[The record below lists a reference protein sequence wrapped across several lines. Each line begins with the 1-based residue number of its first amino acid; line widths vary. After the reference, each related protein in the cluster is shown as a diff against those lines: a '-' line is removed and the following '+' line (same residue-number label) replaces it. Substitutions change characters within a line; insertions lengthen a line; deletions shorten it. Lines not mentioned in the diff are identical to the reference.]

1 MRAKILN
8 ASAGSGKTYRLAYK
22 YVYDVLSSHN
32 SRGEFDVSAYRHIL
46 AVTFTNK
53 ATEEMKSRIL
63 KQINALAS
71 GAASDYL
78 AMLLRDTGLDEAEL
92 RRRAMR
98 VRTAI
103 LHDYSRFTVLT
114 NDKFFQRILRAFIKE
129 LGIELNY
136 SLELETAPIIAES
149 ADALLEEIGE
159 RKELRNWIT
168 DMVEDR
174 IERGQKWNI
183 RHGILSLNK
192 ELFKEQTEAAIKAIG
207 NKEQLKKAVFKFNGE
222 VQKEVD
228 ALRAE
233 AQKAVDIITQAGY
246 KAEDF
251 KNSTASYLFR
261 TAAGNITAPTATA
274 FRMIGASP
282 QDWFTKKSKPDA
294 GLLSVASRIQPIMD
308 HVCARAMDVVSADIS
323 RNILR
328 KNYLGFAL
336 LNDLYRKVLDICKEN
351 NTMLLSETKRIIAQ
365 FINDN
370 DAPFIYEKVG
380 NRFDRYMI
388 DEFQDTSLGEWHNF
402 LPLLRNAMAQSEEV
416 SVLLVGDIKQSIY
429 RWRGSDWKI
438 LGSVAPAEL
447 GRENIDIETLDCN
460 YRSLPTVVEFNNM
473 VFERG
478 VERDNATLNTAL
490 EIALCDRKISPATY
504 KTLYDTLR
512 RAYSGHAQT
521 PRRRCTHSGYVNIT
535 IHGKEDEP
543 GIVARIKSIIDQ
555 GYRPCDITIL
565 VREKKESYSI
575 AQQLLAVKSE
585 NDPRYR
591 FDVMTQEALRLNSAP
606 VIKFL
611 LAVMRL
617 AINRRDSVS
626 LAIYNRYHKACD
638 FTAQPTAEES
648 ALWDSLAML
657 SPEEA
662 FENIVMH
669 YHAECEGQTAYVMAL
684 HEEIVR
690 FCAKRVADIALFLKW
705 WDENG
710 GNKSLSVER
719 GESTIEIMTIHKAKG
734 LENKVVLIPYCDWRL
749 TPSSNNGMRTNI
761 IWAAPIKGSNIDGI
775 GTFPVPFMD
784 NVAQSAFAEGYY
796 TETVYAHTEAIN
808 MLYVAFTRA
817 GEQLHI
823 FISEDNLKDSKG
835 NPKDGK
841 NVGGLLYSL
850 LPENEFTACD
860 DGTRQYTLGKFDAPE
875 PFEKRASDTERV
887 RMDDC
892 TTSPVNLR
900 LRLQSARYFD
910 NGEQVQ
916 LSPRNMGIRLH
927 RVFENA
933 SSREDIAAAIAQMVT
948 DGILSA
954 DDARSLTAQVE
965 QTLNTTIAGE
975 WFSGQWTTVRRESNI
990 LAPRKGLLRPDRVMI
1005 RGGQA
1010 VVVDYKFG
1018 KPQSQYGEQVKEY
1031 ASMLTQMGYDDVR
1044 GYLWYIKSGNIEQIV

>member
-71 GAASDYL
+71 GAKSDYM
-78 AMLLRDTGLDEAEL
+78 AMLLRDTGIDEAEL

-114 NDKFFQRILRAFIKE
+114 NDTFFQRILRAFIKE

-136 SLELETAPIIAES
+136 SLELDTVPVTTES

-159 RKELRNWIT
+159 RKDLRNWIT
-168 DMVEDR
+168 DLVQDR
-174 IERGQKWNI
+174 IERGQSWNV
-183 RHGILSLNK
+183 RNGILSLHN

-207 NKEQLKKAVFKFNGE
+207 DKEQLKRAVFKFNGE
-222 VQKEVD
+222 VQKQVD
-228 ALRAE
+228 ALRE
-233 AQKAVDIITQAGY
+233 KAQEAVDMITGAGY
-246 KAEDF
+246 TVKDF
-251 KNSTASYLFR
+251 KNNTVSYLFKIA
-261 TAAGNITAPTATA
+261 TGEITPPTATA
-274 FRMIGASP
+274 LKLVDASP
-282 QDWFTKKSKPDA
+282 QDWFAKARKPDA
-294 GLLSVASRIQPIMD
+294 DLLSIAARIQPIMNY
-308 HVCARAMDVVSADIS
+308 VCKRATDAASADIS

-328 KNYLGFAL
+328 KNYIGFAL
-336 LNDLYRKVLDICKEN
+336 LNDLYRKAIEICRDEN
-351 NTMLLSETKRIIAQ
+351 KMLLSETKRIIAQ
-365 FINDN
+365 FISDN

-447 GRENIDIETLDCN
+447 GNENTDIETLDGN
-460 YRSLPTVVEFNNM
+460 YRSLPTVVEFNNT

-478 VERDNATLNTAL
+478 VERDNTMLNHAL
-490 EIALCDRKISPATY
+490 QAALDNRKISLATH
-504 KTLYDTLR
+504 TALHDTLR
-512 RAYSGHAQT
+512 RAYAGHTQT
-521 PRRRCTHSGYVNIT
+521 PRRKCAHGGYVNIT
-535 IHGKEDEP
+535 IHEDKEPD
-543 GIVARIKSIIDQ
+543 IVARIKSVIDM

-565 VREKKESYSI
+565 VRKKQESYAI
-575 AQQLLAVKSE
+575 AQQLLAVKNE
-585 NDPRYR
+585 GDPRYR
-591 FDVMTQEALRLNSAP
+591 FDVMTQEALSLNNSP

-626 LAIYNRYHKACD
+626 LAIYNRYHNNCD
-638 FTAQPTAEES
+638 FSAKLTADDNAF
-648 ALWDSLAML
+648 LDSLAML

-662 FENIVMH
+662 FENMTMH
-669 YHAECEGQTAYVMAL
+669 YRAECEGQTAYVMAL

-690 FCAKRVADIALFLKW
+690 FCAKRLADIDLFLTW

-710 GNKSLSVER
+710 GSKSLNVER
-719 GESTIEIMTIHKAKG
+719 GDSTIEIMTIHKAKG
-734 LENKVVLIPYCDWRL
+734 LENKVVIIPYCNWEL
-749 TPSSNNGMRTNI
+749 NPKSNNGQLQNI
-761 IWAAPIKGSNIDGI
+761 IWTAPADDAGIEGI
-775 GTFPVPFMD
+775 GTFPVPFME

-808 MLYVAFTRA
+808 LLYVALTRA

-823 FISEDNLKDSKG
+823 FISEDKLKDKKG
-835 NPKDGK
+835 NAKDGK

-850 LPENEFTACD
+850 LPENEFAACG
-860 DGTRQYTLGKFDAPE
+860 DGTRQYTLGKFEAPE
-875 PFEKRASDTERV
+875 PFDDKKSDTERV
-887 RMDDC
+887 RMSDYPV
-892 TTSPVNLR
+892 SPVNLR

-910 NGEQVQ
+910 DGEQVQ

-927 RVFENA
+927 KVFENA
-933 SSREDIAAAIAQMVT
+933 SSRDDIFAAITQLVT
-948 DGILSA
+948 DGVLSA
-954 DDARSLTAQVE
+954 DDAESLTAQVE
-965 QTLNTTIAGE
+965 QTLANTIAGE
-975 WFSGQWTTVRRESNI
+975 WFSGEWTTVRRESNI

-1005 RGGQA
+1005 RGGRA

-1018 KPQSQYGEQVKEY
+1018 KPQPQYGEQVREY
-1031 ASMLTQMGYDDVR
+1031 ASTLAQMGYDDVR